1 MLSAGAALSSVKLS
15 VAVTVLPARLVCVA
29 VRVCAPSR
37 KPDRHVAPRARA
49 IGGRRAEGGAALLD
63 RHHRAGLTNALDRR
77 VRGDLVGC
85 RTAGIRSQPNREC
98 GLGPGMRRIELRLS
112 RQELVASL
120 RIGAGGDLTG
130 GQPEEFVV
138 GDLRYSG
145 CRVPHG
151 EGGVRGRKIIE
162 DCIAAY
168 EQLRTGMETAF
179 LSDTDDDWVMRGRA
193 LLDDVILDYGV
204 AAVRQ
209 VNAVTGGPI
218 QVVNT

>member
-1 MLSAGAALSSVKLS
+1 
-15 VAVTVLPARLVCVA
+15 
-29 VRVCAPSR
+29 
-37 KPDRHVAPRARA
+37 
-49 IGGRRAEGGAALLD
+49 
-63 RHHRAGLTNALDRR
+63 
-77 VRGDLVGC
+77 
-85 RTAGIRSQPNREC
+85 
-98 GLGPGMRRIELRLS
+98 MRRIELRLS
-112 RQELVASL
+112 RQELIASL
-120 RIGAGGDLTG
+120 RIGAGGDLAG

-151 EGGVRGRKIIE
+151 EGGRGRKIIE
-162 DCIAAY
+162 DRIAAY
-168 EQLRTGMETAF
+168 EQLCTGMETAF

-218 QVVNT
+218 QVVKCVSL